1 MPDELLNLRYQLEA
15 EIGRGGM
22 GAVYRAY
29 DTLLDRPVAVKV
41 LSEGGIGS
49 RGRERLLHEA
59 KAAAKLN
66 HPNIV
71 SVYDAG
77 SSDGVGFVVMEY
89 VEGLSLHKLRPQAL
103 GDIVSIALQVAAAL
117 DHAHSHGIIH
127 RDLKPENVMVAT
139 DGTAKLM
146 DFGLARS
153 IASRVT
159 SEGSLIGTVFYLSP
173 EQALGQPVD
182 SRADLYSLGVMLYE
196 LTSGRLPF
204 VADDPLAIVSQ
215 HLHAPVVPP
224 STYNEQIPPLLEA
237 LILSLMA
244 KQPDD
249 RPASAAEVMRILS
262 QVVGVQP
269 KVEPSR
275 ALPLLDRVVRGRLV
289 GRAQELSEA
298 KALWQ
303 EVASGE
309 ARVLLISGEP
319 GVGKTRLAREL
330 QSQVAVTGGIALAG
344 ECYAEGSAPFAPMT
358 QIIRQAI
365 DHLSGDGSALPE
377 YVLSDLIRLAP
388 PLKSRYP
395 NVPPNAPLEPQ
406 AEQQRLC
413 EAVVA
418 LFASLSHQAPVFLL
432 VEDAHWADGGT
443 LSLLR
448 HLTHRAHLPDLHLLT
463 VLTYREVE
471 LDEARALHDM
481 LFELT
486 RGGLAIRLKLPRLTK
501 EQTGEMLAVMFQR
514 EITPEFLDGIYR
526 ETEGNPFF
534 VEEVCRALIDQG
546 KLYREGGRWER
557 GVSVAELD
565 IPQNLR
571 VAVRRRVGRLP
582 EPAQE
587 VLRLA
592 SIVGREFDWE
602 ILKEIS
608 DLGEDALIDALEG
621 AERAQLIEEV
631 RSPAGADRPG
641 APRFAF
647 VFVHALVQH
656 ALQESVTGLR
666 RQRLHG
672 RVAAALERL
681 YPRQLDDLA
690 PRLGQHFA
698 QAGEWEKAA
707 HYLLVAGD
715 RAQSL
720 FAYQEAI
727 EAYQQALPILK
738 ERQDNQKAAR
748 TLMKLGLVQH
758 TVFNFKESRRAYQE
772 GFALWQLP
780 LSEPASKLPPAPH
793 ALRMTWEDV
802 LTLDPTRSIWI
813 TDTTIIAHLFRS
825 LVEQTPEMDI
835 VPDMA
840 RAWEVLEDGRK
851 YIFHLRS
858 DVHWSDGIPVTAHD
872 FEYAYRRILD
882 PQTASPLAGSIDGI
896 RGARAFQ
903 TGGAAASQVV
913 GPKALD
919 DFTFCV
925 ELEKPAAYFLRQVA
939 DLYPIPR
946 HVVEKHGE
954 SWTEPANIVTNGPF
968 LLEAWQPHEWLVL
981 ARNPSYQGPFPGNLQ
996 RVELRLESNPFGPAT
1011 MARYDA
1017 DVEDANGWVL
1027 PADLDVARSHHPA
1040 DYVTTP
1046 AAGLNYLCFDMT
1058 RPPFDDQRV
1067 RRAFVMAIDRETY
1080 ADMILRGYGSPASG
1094 GLVPPGVPGHSPD
1107 IGLRLDPVEAKRL
1120 LAEAGYP
1127 GGRGFPP
1134 TELGFGLPGADYVK
1148 YLQAG
1153 WRDTLGVDV
1162 TLEPRP
1168 LLELDAMKDAPPPIS
1183 MAGWVMDYPDPDNIL
1198 RIGVQAY
1205 GKKLRFDASF
1215 LQLVEEAGM
1224 STRPEQRMAMYQEA
1238 DRILVEQA
1246 IVMPL
1251 AYGRNHMLLKP
1262 WVKRYPASPVRFD
1275 FWKDVIIEPH

>member
-1 MPDELLNLRYQLEA
+1 MAVELLNLRYQLEA

-22 GAVYRAY
+22 GSVYRGH

-41 LSEGGIGS
+41 LGEGGIGS
-49 RGRERLLHEA
+49 PGREQLLHEA

-89 VEGLSLHKLRPQAL
+89 VEGISLHGLRPQAL
-103 GDIVSIALQVAAAL
+103 GEIVSIALQVATAL

-127 RDLKPENVMVAT
+127 RDLKPENVMVAP

-146 DFGLARS
+146 DFGLARP

-159 SEGSLIGTVFYLSP
+159 SEGTLIGTVFYLSP

-182 SRADLYSLGVMLYE
+182 GRSDLYSLGVMLYE

-204 VADDPLAIVSQ
+204 TADDPLAIVSQ

-224 STYNEQIPPLLEA
+224 STYNERIPPLLEA

-249 RPASAAEVMRILS
+249 RPASAAEVMATLA
-262 QVVGVQP
+262 QVAGAQP
-269 KVEPSR
+269 KAEPAR
-275 ALPLLDRVVRGRLV
+275 PLPLLDRVVRGRLV
-289 GRAQELSEA
+289 GRAEELSEA
-298 KALWQ
+298 RTLWQ

-330 QSQVAVTGGIALAG
+330 QSQVAVTGGIILAG
-344 ECYAEGSAPFAPMT
+344 ECYAEGSAPFGPMT

-365 DHLSGDGSALPE
+365 GLLSGDGSPLSE

-388 PLKSRYP
+388 SLKSRYP
-395 NVPPNAPLEPQ
+395 NVPPNPPLESQ

-471 LDEARALHDM
+471 LDEARALHDL
-481 LFELT
+481 LFELA
-486 RGGLAIRLKLPRLTK
+486 RGRLATRLKLPRLTK
-501 EQTGEMLAVMFQR
+501 EQTGEMLGVMFQR

-534 VEEVCRALIDQG
+534 VEEVCKALIDQG
-546 KLYREGGRWER
+546 KLYREAGRWER
-557 GVSVAELD
+557 GVSVADLD

-602 ILKEIS
+602 VLKEIS
-608 DLGEDALIDALEG
+608 DLGEDALIDALESG
-621 AERAQLIEEV
+621 ERAQLIEEM
-631 RSPAGADRPG
+631 RSPAGAGRPA
-641 APRFAF
+641 APRFA
-647 VFVHALVQH
+647 FVHALVQH

-681 YPRQLDDLA
+681 YPRQLDDLS

-707 HYLLVAGD
+707 HYLVMAGD
-715 RAQSL
+715 RAQLL
-720 FAYQEAI
+720 FAYREAI
-727 EAYQQALPILK
+727 QAYQQALPILK
-738 ERQDNQKAAR
+738 ERRDNEKAAR

-772 GFALWQLP
+772 GFTLWQQP
-780 LSEPASKLPPAPH
+780 LSEPGLALPPAPH
-793 ALRMTWEDV
+793 ALRMSWQDV
-802 LTLDPTRSIWI
+802 LTLEPTRSKWF
-813 TDTTIIAHLFRS
+813 TDTTIIGHLFRG

-835 VPDMA
+835 LPDVA
-840 RAWEVLEDGRK
+840 RDWVVLEDGRK

-858 DVHWSDGIPVTAHD
+858 DVRWSDGIPTTAHD
-872 FEYAYRRILD
+872 FEYACKRILD
-882 PQTASPLAGSIDGI
+882 PKTASPLVGFLDGV
-896 RGARAFQ
+896 RGARAIQ
-903 TGGAAASQVV
+903 AGENAAAQGV
-913 GPKALD
+913 GPRALD

-925 ELEKPAAYFLRQVA
+925 ELEKPAAYFLRLIA
-939 DLYPIPR
+939 SLYPIPR
-946 HVVEKHGE
+946 HVVEKHGA
-954 SWTEPANIVTNGPF
+954 SWAEPAHIVTNGPF
-968 LLEAWQPHEWLVL
+968 LLEAWQPHERLAL
-981 ARNPSYQGPFPGNLQ
+981 ARNPSYQGRFPGNLQ
-996 RVELRLESNPFGPAT
+996 RVELRLESDFRDPAIL
-1011 MARYDA
+1011 ARYVA
-1017 DVEDANGWVL
+1017 DVEDAITWVL

-1046 AAGLNYLCFDMT
+1046 AAGINYLCFDMT
-1058 RPPFDDQRV
+1058 RPPFDDPRV
-1067 RRAFVMAIDRETY
+1067 RRAFVMATDRETY
-1080 ADMILRGYGSPASG
+1080 ADMILRGYGSPALG
-1094 GLVPPGVPGHSPD
+1094 GLVPPGVPGHSAG
-1107 IGLRLDPVEAKRL
+1107 IGLRLDAEEARRL
-1120 LAEAGYP
+1120 LADAGYP

-1134 TELGFGLPGADYVK
+1134 TELGFSMPMADFVK

-1153 WRDTLGVDV
+1153 WRDAMGVDV
-1162 TLEPRP
+1162 SLGPRTLPE
-1168 LLELDAMKDAPPPIS
+1168 LEATMASPPPI
-1183 MAGWVMDYPDPDNIL
+1183 MVAGWVMDYPDPDNCL
-1198 RIGVQAY
+1198 RIGVQAW
-1205 GKKLRFDASF
+1205 GTKLRLDAAY

-1238 DRILVEQA
+1238 DRMLVDQA
-1246 IVMPL
+1246 AVMPL
-1251 AYGRNHMLLKP
+1251 VYFRQHMLIKP